1 MAPHREISPDEC
13 EYCIRVFGALEDH
26 QLADPETPLTT
37 DAIGRVVGLKK
48 RATQYHLAHLY
59 AHGRIDQDQRTPLT
73 GGIGQPLLPG
83 AQEWARNAV
92 APDPTCAKCLIALAG
107 IGWEGQVSQEELAK
121 LAGVSLRTIERHRP
135 HLVAADLVAFRPVTM
150 RAPGTS
156 GYVTGRRPDRFTLMS
171 GLTAARLEGAA
182 WDEAPARAEA
192 VVNRVRWFVGTTP
205 EERDNGIKSVTWCL
219 RNGWPEEALLR
230 ALDATE
236 NRQAYRPG
244 GYLSKLLRRLP
255 VSYVVPARLAYRG
268 EFPERRL
275 DCPVC
280 DTPFKTKL
288 PGNVLCGGAICLR
301 PEDAVIP
308 PGTNVYKIA

>member
-1 MAPHREISPDEC
+1 MAPHRAISPDEC
-13 EYCIRVFGALEDH
+13 DLCIRVFGALGDH
-26 QLADPETPLTT
+26 QLADPETWLTT
-37 DAIGRVVGLKK
+37 VELGKLVGLKK

-59 AHGRIDQDQRTPLT
+59 EHGRIDEDQRTPLT

-83 AQEWARNAV
+83 AHEWARNV
-92 APDPTCAKCLIALAG
+92 IAPDPTCAKCLIALAG

-135 HLVAADLVAFRPVTM
+135 HLVAADLVTFRPVTM
-150 RAPGTS
+150 RASGTS

-192 VVNRVRWFVGTTP
+192 VINRVRWFVGTTS

-230 ALDATE
+230 ALDSSE

-244 GYLSKLLRRLP
+244 GYLSKLLRKLP
-255 VSYVVPARLAYRG
+255 VSYVVPAQQSHRG

-280 DTPFKTKL
+280 DTPFKTRL
-288 PGNVLCGGAICLR
+288 PGNVLCGGAICLT
-301 PEDAVIP
+301 PEKAVIP
-308 PGTNVYKIA
+308 PGSTVYKIA